1 MKQISIEVPSVYRK
15 EDVDLDMIIV
25 DERDEAAYKDVFKS
39 ISAIK
44 TVLQPVCLIEDG
56 KNYRVI
62 YGSRR
67 VLGAKKVGMDKIEAK
82 IFPASTPP
90 GVIAV
95 FVLTENQ
102 VRKPNP
108 AAEADALKMVLDEY
122 GWTLKEA
129 SDNTGIP
136 LNSLKSTA
144 KLFNLI
150 PELFDQLRAGKMS
163 KATALSLSKLPK
175 DRQKE
180 FIGKETITFDDAEK
194 AVKDNRAG
202 EFLPEELFKLPETD
216 EAKEGL
222 ADSMIVNAISALENA
237 IEVTTNGRR
246 KQMEKAL
253 KILKEVSPCPKA

>member
-1 MKQISIEVPSVYRK
+1 MKQMSINVPSVYRK
-15 EDVDLDMIIV
+15 EDVDLNKIIV
-25 DERDEAAYKDVFKS
+25 DERDEASYKDVFKS

-67 VLGAKKVGMDKIEAK
+67 VLAAKKAGMDKIEAK
-82 IFPASTPP
+82 IFKSNTPP

-108 AAEADALKMVLDEY
+108 AAESAALRMVLDEY

-150 PELFDQLRAGKMS
+150 PEIFEQLRAGKIS
-163 KATALSLSKLPK
+163 KATALRLSKLPNEK
-175 DRQKE
+175 QRE
-180 FIGKETITFDDAEK
+180 FIGKESITFDDAEK
-194 AVKDNRAG
+194 AVKENRAG
-202 EFLPEELFKLPETD
+202 EFIPAELFRLPETD
-216 EAKEGL
+216 EAKEG
-222 ADSMIVNAISALENA
+222 
-237 IEVTTNGRR
+237 
-246 KQMEKAL
+246 
-253 KILKEVSPCPKA
+253 CPKGFLQTSL